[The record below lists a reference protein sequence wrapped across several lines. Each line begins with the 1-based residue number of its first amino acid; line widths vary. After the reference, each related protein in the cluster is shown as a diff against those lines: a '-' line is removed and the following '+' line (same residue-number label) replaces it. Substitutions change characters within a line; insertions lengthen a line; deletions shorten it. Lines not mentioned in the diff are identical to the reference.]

1 MPRPYRSGFAALIG
15 RPNVG
20 KSTLL
25 NRLTGEK
32 LAIVSP
38 KPQTTRNR
46 ILGVVTRSD
55 GQVAL
60 LDTPGVHDAKGRLN
74 RYMVDIALRALQEVD
89 LVLMLVEPTDA
100 KVDSPE
106 IGPANEL
113 VLERLR
119 QAKKPTILVIN
130 KVDQIAKPLILP
142 LIARYQSE
150 YPFLEVVPI
159 SAMKGD
165 GVGQLFDLV
174 LANLPEAPAM
184 FDEGMLT
191 DQAERTLVAEYV
203 REQLLRHT
211 KQEVPYSAAV
221 VIDDFDE
228 SERDVVRNGP
238 IKKPGGR
245 TGLVHI
251 DATIY
256 VERDSQKAIV
266 IGKKGQMLK
275 TIGTDARKSIE
286 RLLGTNVYLAL
297 RVQVEPRWSERP
309 DALKKMGYE

>member
-1 MPRPYRSGFAALIG
+1 MASPHRSGFAALIG

-46 ILGVVTRSD
+46 ILGVVTQAG
-55 GQVAL
+55 GQVAF
-60 LDTPGVHDAKGRLN
+60 LDTPGIHQAKGRLN
-74 RYMVDIALRALQEVD
+74 RYMVDIALHALQEVD
-89 LVLMLVEPTDA
+89 LVLLLVEPTDA
-100 KVDSPE
+100 RVATPE
-106 IGPANEL
+106 IGPAIQL

-142 LIARYQSE
+142 LIARYQGE
-150 YPFLEVVPI
+150 YPFIEVVPI
-159 SAMKGD
+159 SAMTGD
-165 GVGQLFDLV
+165 GVGRLLELT
-174 LANLPEAPAM
+174 LAHLPEAPPM
-184 FDEGMLT
+184 FDADMLT

-228 SERDVVRNGP
+228 TERDVVRKGP

-275 TIGTDARKSIE
+275 TIGTDARRSIE

-297 RVQVEPRWSERP
+297 RVQVEPRWSERA
-309 DALKKMGYE
+309 DAMRKMGYE